1 MSVFLHFILPFTE
14 LSAIPSVFYKHF
26 TNITQLFYNYIFRY
40 NHDFRSPEK
49 VTFFTHLLPLFFI
62 ILKEDF
68 PIMNCYQDN
77 NNIADTSG
85 NLRKNM
91 SDKELQQKLTIETNP
106 QTQLRILIELNTRQA
121 RQITALT
128 NRIAIL
134 EDKALKKAGRK
145 RVPIYLDGRELTDDD
160 ILYYIDEDYYTI
172 VELERVT
179 KAPKNLIRNRY
190 NRAKKKQRIAKE

>member
-1 MSVFLHFILPFTE
+1 
-14 LSAIPSVFYKHF
+14 
-26 TNITQLFYNYIFRY
+26 
-40 NHDFRSPEK
+40 
-49 VTFFTHLLPLFFI
+49 
-62 ILKEDF
+62 
-68 PIMNCYQDN
+68 MNCYQDN

-145 RVPIYLDGRELTDDD
+145 RVPIYMDGRELTDDD

>member
-1 MSVFLHFILPFTE
+1 
-14 LSAIPSVFYKHF
+14 
-26 TNITQLFYNYIFRY
+26 
-40 NHDFRSPEK
+40 
-49 VTFFTHLLPLFFI
+49 
-62 ILKEDF
+62 
-68 PIMNCYQDN
+68 MNCYQDN

-85 NLRKNM
+85 NLRKNK

>member
-1 MSVFLHFILPFTE
+1 
-14 LSAIPSVFYKHF
+14 
-26 TNITQLFYNYIFRY
+26 
-40 NHDFRSPEK
+40 
-49 VTFFTHLLPLFFI
+49 
-62 ILKEDF
+62 
-68 PIMNCYQDN
+68 MNCYQDN

-145 RVPIYLDGRELTDDD
+145 RVSIYLDGRELTDDD

>member
-1 MSVFLHFILPFTE
+1 M
-14 LSAIPSVFYKHF
+14 
-26 TNITQLFYNYIFRY
+26 
-40 NHDFRSPEK
+40 
-49 VTFFTHLLPLFFI
+49 LPLFFI

>member
-1 MSVFLHFILPFTE
+1 
-14 LSAIPSVFYKHF
+14 
-26 TNITQLFYNYIFRY
+26 
-40 NHDFRSPEK
+40 
-49 VTFFTHLLPLFFI
+49 
-62 ILKEDF
+62 
-68 PIMNCYQDN
+68 MNCYQDN

-134 EDKALKKAGRK
+134 EDKALKKPGEN
-145 RVPIYLDGRELTDDD
+145 VCLSIWTVG
-160 ILYYIDEDYYTI
+160 
-172 VELERVT
+172 
-179 KAPKNLIRNRY
+179 N
-190 NRAKKKQRIAKE
+190 

>member
-1 MSVFLHFILPFTE
+1 MIKKF
-14 LSAIPSVFYKHF
+14 
-26 TNITQLFYNYIFRY
+26 NIN
-40 NHDFRSPEK
+40 
-49 VTFFTHLLPLFFI
+49 
-62 ILKEDF
+62 
-68 PIMNCYQDN
+68 
-77 NNIADTSG
+77 
-85 NLRKNM
+85 
-91 SDKELQQKLTIETNP
+91 KELQQKLTIETNP

>member
-1 MSVFLHFILPFTE
+1 MVYVKVNTKLIKKFKIKLIKKF
-14 LSAIPSVFYKHF
+14 
-26 TNITQLFYNYIFRY
+26 NIN
-40 NHDFRSPEK
+40 
-49 VTFFTHLLPLFFI
+49 
-62 ILKEDF
+62 
-68 PIMNCYQDN
+68 
-77 NNIADTSG
+77 
-85 NLRKNM
+85 
-91 SDKELQQKLTIETNP
+91 KELQQKLTIETNP

>member
-1 MSVFLHFILPFTE
+1 
-14 LSAIPSVFYKHF
+14 
-26 TNITQLFYNYIFRY
+26 
-40 NHDFRSPEK
+40 
-49 VTFFTHLLPLFFI
+49 
-62 ILKEDF
+62 
-68 PIMNCYQDN
+68 MNCYQDN

-145 RVPIYLDGRELTDDD
+145 RVPIYLDGRELPADD

>member
-1 MSVFLHFILPFTE
+1 
-14 LSAIPSVFYKHF
+14 
-26 TNITQLFYNYIFRY
+26 
-40 NHDFRSPEK
+40 
-49 VTFFTHLLPLFFI
+49 
-62 ILKEDF
+62 
-68 PIMNCYQDN
+68 MNCYQDN

-134 EDKALKKAGRK
+134 EDK
-145 RVPIYLDGRELTDDD
+145 V
-160 ILYYIDEDYYTI
+160 
-172 VELERVT
+172 
-179 KAPKNLIRNRY
+179 
-190 NRAKKKQRIAKE
+190 

>member
-1 MSVFLHFILPFTE
+1 M
-14 LSAIPSVFYKHF
+14 
-26 TNITQLFYNYIFRY
+26 
-40 NHDFRSPEK
+40 
-49 VTFFTHLLPLFFI
+49 
-62 ILKEDF
+62 KEDF

>member
-1 MSVFLHFILPFTE
+1 
-14 LSAIPSVFYKHF
+14 
-26 TNITQLFYNYIFRY
+26 
-40 NHDFRSPEK
+40 
-49 VTFFTHLLPLFFI
+49 
-62 ILKEDF
+62 
-68 PIMNCYQDN
+68 MNCYQDN

-85 NLRKNM
+85 NLRKNI

>member
-1 MSVFLHFILPFTE
+1 
-14 LSAIPSVFYKHF
+14 
-26 TNITQLFYNYIFRY
+26 
-40 NHDFRSPEK
+40 
-49 VTFFTHLLPLFFI
+49 
-62 ILKEDF
+62 
-68 PIMNCYQDN
+68 MNCYQDN

-106 QTQLRILIELNTRQA
+106 QTQLRILIELNTRHA
-121 RQITALT
+121 SQITALT

>member
-1 MSVFLHFILPFTE
+1 
-14 LSAIPSVFYKHF
+14 
-26 TNITQLFYNYIFRY
+26 
-40 NHDFRSPEK
+40 
-49 VTFFTHLLPLFFI
+49 
-62 ILKEDF
+62 
-68 PIMNCYQDN
+68 MNCYQDN

-134 EDKALKKAGRK
+134 EDKALKNAGRK

>member
-1 MSVFLHFILPFTE
+1 
-14 LSAIPSVFYKHF
+14 
-26 TNITQLFYNYIFRY
+26 
-40 NHDFRSPEK
+40 
-49 VTFFTHLLPLFFI
+49 
-62 ILKEDF
+62 
-68 PIMNCYQDN
+68 MNCYQDN
-77 NNIADTSG
+77 NNITDTSG

>member
-1 MSVFLHFILPFTE
+1 
-14 LSAIPSVFYKHF
+14 
-26 TNITQLFYNYIFRY
+26 
-40 NHDFRSPEK
+40 
-49 VTFFTHLLPLFFI
+49 
-62 ILKEDF
+62 
-68 PIMNCYQDN
+68 
-77 NNIADTSG
+77 
-85 NLRKNM
+85 M

-106 QTQLRILIELNTRQA
+106 QTQLRILIELNTCQA

>member
-1 MSVFLHFILPFTE
+1 
-14 LSAIPSVFYKHF
+14 
-26 TNITQLFYNYIFRY
+26 
-40 NHDFRSPEK
+40 
-49 VTFFTHLLPLFFI
+49 
-62 ILKEDF
+62 
-68 PIMNCYQDN
+68 MNCYQDN

-179 KAPKNLIRNRY
+179 KVPKNLIRNRY

>member
-1 MSVFLHFILPFTE
+1 LIKKFKIKLIKKF
-14 LSAIPSVFYKHF
+14 
-26 TNITQLFYNYIFRY
+26 NIN
-40 NHDFRSPEK
+40 
-49 VTFFTHLLPLFFI
+49 
-62 ILKEDF
+62 
-68 PIMNCYQDN
+68 
-77 NNIADTSG
+77 
-85 NLRKNM
+85 
-91 SDKELQQKLTIETNP
+91 KELQQKLTIETNP

>member
-1 MSVFLHFILPFTE
+1 
-14 LSAIPSVFYKHF
+14 
-26 TNITQLFYNYIFRY
+26 
-40 NHDFRSPEK
+40 
-49 VTFFTHLLPLFFI
+49 
-62 ILKEDF
+62 
-68 PIMNCYQDN
+68 MNCYQDN

-106 QTQLRILIELNTRQA
+106 QTKLRILIELNTRQA

>member
-1 MSVFLHFILPFTE
+1 
-14 LSAIPSVFYKHF
+14 
-26 TNITQLFYNYIFRY
+26 
-40 NHDFRSPEK
+40 
-49 VTFFTHLLPLFFI
+49 
-62 ILKEDF
+62 
-68 PIMNCYQDN
+68 MNCYQDN

-91 SDKELQQKLTIETNP
+91 SDKELQQKLTIETTP

>member
-1 MSVFLHFILPFTE
+1 
-14 LSAIPSVFYKHF
+14 
-26 TNITQLFYNYIFRY
+26 
-40 NHDFRSPEK
+40 
-49 VTFFTHLLPLFFI
+49 
-62 ILKEDF
+62 
-68 PIMNCYQDN
+68 MNCYQDN

-190 NRAKKKQRIAKE
+190 NRAKKKQRIAKEQCLYHKYRRTEEPFRSAVFSRFCSLHL

>member
-1 MSVFLHFILPFTE
+1 
-14 LSAIPSVFYKHF
+14 
-26 TNITQLFYNYIFRY
+26 
-40 NHDFRSPEK
+40 
-49 VTFFTHLLPLFFI
+49 
-62 ILKEDF
+62 
-68 PIMNCYQDN
+68 MNCYQDN

-106 QTQLRILIELNTRQA
+106 QTQVRILIELNTRQA